1 LPVPPPR
8 GLTVPARN
16 QAGAWLLTQSRAV
29 EKLADVLEE
38 RAKEL
43 DVLGLGEFDF
53 LPFEKQ
59 KEVQERFRDRWL
71 KSTEGGFYAQ
81 EAWDKTRTKDAYNR
95 TLESYYRK
103 SQTRTMEAAYGSIA
117 CWRSAACRENS
128 SKSSTRS
135 SESAPRPAALP
146 KQPPLP
152 RPLRQRGAMFPEH
165 SVSIRKANGV
175 RHKRCKVYGLRTRC
189 RQLDSQIQRQ
199 EYLWSHGRRHECM
212 SRRRYNALLQE
223 REEAWDAAEAES
235 KKTGNPYKNRN
246 KEMVKPPPKDMIGL
260 VLRRYCDQN
269 GLHYE

>member
-1 LPVPPPR
+1 M
-8 GLTVPARN
+8 PARN

-103 SQTRTMEAAYGSIA
+103 SQHQDYGGRLWQYCLLALGCLPRKLIKIVNEVIRERTEAS
-117 CWRSAACRENS
+117 RAAQAAS
-128 SKSSTRS
+128 SSTA
-135 SESAPRPAALP
+135 SASTRGHVPRA
-146 KQPPLP
+146 
-152 RPLRQRGAMFPEH
+152 QRKHTEG
-165 SVSIRKANGV
+165 SGV
-175 RHKRCKVYGLRTRC
+175 RHKRCNIYGLRTRC
-189 RQLDSQIQRQ
+189 KQLDSQIQRQ

-212 SRRRYNALLQE
+212 SQRRYNALLQE